1 MSRSDFNPGAR
12 DSPNEKHNSRFY
24 SIAAQDDGT
33 VDVYIAPVLK
43 TYTTDT
49 GTEYDVSFRVVRGV
63 IPWDGLEDDIR
74 TRYEAWCESGEVMEI

>member
-33 VDVYIAPVLK
+33 VDVYIAPFLK
-43 TYTTDT
+43 KYTTDT
-49 GTEYDVSFRVVRGV
+49 GTEYDISFRVVRGV
-63 IPWDGLEDDIR
+63 IPWDGLEDDIL
-74 TRYEAWCESGEVMEI
+74 TRYEAWCESGEVIEI